1 MHRVVNQQMH
11 ENSTGFLL
19 STSESNHWLAW
30 GWGGATCPLTKS
42 ELGSVTACSAMAS
55 SSSGPYIWG
64 FLLYS
69 SMAALLSSA
78 RKWPRDGGLLVPFT
92 FSPSVLSLEHREK
105 KHNLNLV
112 VFLLL
117 FLSLLVWSVF
127 LPLRD
132 LLDSSRMLLIPIRFP
147 SVMLLSWKKDPVDCN
162 QLTRDSL
169 G

>member
-1 MHRVVNQQMH
+1 MH
-11 ENSTGFLL
+11 ENSTGLLL
-19 STSESNHWLAW
+19 STSESNHGLDW
-30 GWGGATCPLTKS
+30 GWGGATWPLTKS

-78 RKWPRDGGLLVPFT
+78 RKWPRDGGLLALFT

-112 VFLLL
+112 VLLLVLLL
-117 FLSLLVWSVF
+117 FLSLQVWSVF

-169 G
+169 GQ